1 MISHSK
7 WIMPAECVEWNRGLC
22 YELGLE
28 EEFWRDRPIDNRL
41 RFSRR
46 QRIAITLMI
55 MKLRIRFFWPRDQV
69 AMAFGI
75 KNSGTT
81 QTYMIRGDIL
91 LEHIPE
97 LERCFTKLEG
107 AQAPAFMLEHW
118 YDLFAELFEIRIGTS
133 GK

>member
-1 MISHSK
+1 MISRTD
-7 WIMPAECVEWNRGLC
+7 WIMPAEAVEWNRGLC

-28 EEFWRDRPIDNRL
+28 EEFWRDRPIDQRL
-41 RFSRR
+41 YFSRR
-46 QRIAITLMI
+46 QRIAITLMV

-69 AMAFGI
+69 ALAFGI

-81 QTYMIRGDIL
+81 QTYMARGDIL
-91 LEHIPE
+91 LEYIPE

-118 YDLFAELFEIRIGTS
+118 YELFAELFEIRIGTS

>member
-1 MISHSK
+1 
-7 WIMPAECVEWNRGLC
+7 MPAECVDWNRGLC

-118 YDLFAELFEIRIGTS
+118 HDLFAELFEIRIGTS

>member
-1 MISHSK
+1 MISRSK
-7 WIMPAECVEWNRGLC
+7 WIMPAEAVEWNRGLW